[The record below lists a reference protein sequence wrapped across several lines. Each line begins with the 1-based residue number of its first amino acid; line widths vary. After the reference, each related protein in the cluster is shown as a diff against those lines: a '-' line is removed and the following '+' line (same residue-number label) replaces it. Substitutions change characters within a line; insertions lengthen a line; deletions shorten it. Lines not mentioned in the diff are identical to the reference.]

1 MTPYLLVTI
10 LALVTTTVLFWQVRH
25 KRVFCAAIAMIF
37 LMASLALYHQFGNP
51 DILPLLDDYKNN
63 QEKARATVTSESE
76 TIKKDPKNL
85 EAWIRLG
92 QAFAELRQWKPAANA
107 FKQTVLLSEGHPDLI
122 MSYARAMIM
131 DEDGKVSDAS
141 KKSLEM
147 VLLQKPEHPEARYY
161 MNVRLLQDGKTEDAM
176 TAMKALYKSLPDD
189 SPVKA
194 MINAQIGRR

>member
-1 MTPYLLVTI
+1 MTPYFLVAI
-10 LALVTTTVLFWQVRH
+10 MALATATVLFWQVRH
-25 KRVFCAAIAMIF
+25 KRVFCVVIATIF
-37 LMASLALYHQFGNP
+37 VMASFVLYHQFGNP
-51 DILPLLDDYKNN
+51 DILPLLDDYKTN
-63 QEKARATVTSESE
+63 QEEARATVITESK
-76 TIKKDPKNL
+76 TIKKEPRNL

-122 MSYARAMIM
+122 MSYARTMIM
-131 DEDGKVSDAS
+131 YEDGKVSDAS

-161 MNVRLLQDGKTEDAM
+161 MNVRLLQDGKTEEAM
-176 TAMKALYKSLPDD
+176 AAMKALYKSLPED

-194 MINAQIGRR
+194 MINRQIGRD

>member
-1 MTPYLLVTI
+1 MNPYLVVAGISLVSSAVLLWHVKLRKI
-10 LALVTTTVLFWQVRH
+10 SYIAITTT
-25 KRVFCAAIAMIF
+25 F
-37 LMASLALYHQFGNP
+37 LLASLALYHQFGNP
-51 DILPLLDDYKNN
+51 DILPLLDDYKAN
-63 QEKARATVTSESE
+63 QEQAHATVISESE
-76 TIKKDPKNL
+76 IIKKEPKNL

-147 VLLQKPEHPEARYY
+147 VLLQKPEHPEAHYY
-161 MNVRLLQDGKTEDAM
+161 MNVRLLQDGKTEEAM
-176 TAMKALYKSLPDD
+176 AAMKALYKSLPDD
-189 SPVKA
+189 SPVKV
-194 MINAQIGRR
+194 MINAQIGRN